1 MLQYR
6 DLAERN
12 TITKFCLH
20 DCNAVT
26 EDRVTLTFTVMDVTE
41 DWYDPATCQYYHV
54 EVRDG
59 DDAEAP
65 LMGSYCGS
73 RAPPHLTTQGSAMF
87 IQVVSL
93 FGGSA
98 GTFTAMYS
106 VLSSGKLASHFVKR
120 ASVLCSVELLVVV
133 RTASSS
139 IGNISCCSSHTS

>member
-1 MLQYR
+1 MLQCR
-6 DLAERN
+6 ALAERN
-12 TITKFCLH
+12 TITRFCLH

-26 EDRVTLTFTVMDVTE
+26 EDHVTLTFTVMEVTN
-41 DWYDPATCQYYHV
+41 DWNDMATCPYYRV

-87 IQVVSL
+87 VQVMSL
-93 FGGSA
+93 LGGHA

-106 VLSSGKLASHFVKR
+106 VLSSGKITSHFVKG
-120 ASVLCSVELLVVV
+120 SCVLCSVKLLVVM

-139 IGNISCCSSHTS
+139 IGNIYCC